1 MTNFNAYKLTRTE
14 DRELR
19 DEIKRIVLEHAPIT
33 VRGVYYQCVLSEKL
47 PFLSKDSGGS
57 KRNYVLVQAR
67 LKHLRKVGVIPS
79 DAVVDPGY
87 SARARNRW
95 SSPEQFAQ
103 DAPLIYKHDV
113 WAGYKVRPLVLLQ
126 KEGQIPVYEQHAAT
140 YGVDVWACKGY
151 SSVSN
156 LQALAEHIK
165 SLKQHVDVLV
175 CADWDPSGCDWPRAA
190 EKGLKDLL
198 SGSDYQIRFR
208 RILVTEDEAARSRD
222 TLGVKVAKS
231 NDPRTAKWL
240 DHYCYKSDG
249 ENVVEMDALAPNEA
263 RKRLQSIYVSMRRV
277 EDPSWEL
284 SKDSELLAQQRAKIK
299 EVLAALQK
307 EQFSSTLCA
316 GEK

>member
-1 MTNFNAYKLTRTE
+1 MTNFNAFKRSIVQ
-14 DRELR
+14 DRQVKE
-19 DEIKRIVLEHAPIT
+19 EIKRIVREHAPIT

-47 PFLSKDSGGS
+47 PFLSKDSGSS

-67 LKHLRKVGVIPS
+67 LKYLRKVGVIPP

-95 SSPEQFAQ
+95 SCLEQFAL

-113 WAGYKVRPLVLLQ
+113 WAGYKVRPLVLLE
-126 KEGQIPVYEQHAAT
+126 KEGQIPVYEQHAST

-156 LQALAEHIK
+156 LHALAEHIK

-190 EKGLKDLL
+190 EKGLRVLL
-198 SGSDYQIRFR
+198 SGFGRQISFN
-208 RILVTEDEAARSRD
+208 RILVTEGDVARLYD
-222 TLGVKVAKS
+222 TVGVKVAKP

-240 DHYCYKSDG
+240 DQYCYSLDG
-249 ENVVEMDALAPNEA
+249 ENVVEMEALAPNEA
-263 RKRLQSIYVSMRRV
+263 RKRLQSIYEEMRRA
-277 EDPSWEL
+277 ED
-284 SKDSELLAQQRAKIK
+284 
-299 EVLAALQK
+299 
-307 EQFSSTLCA
+307 
-316 GEK
+316 

>member
-67 LKHLRKVGVIPS
+67 LKHLRKVGVISPE
-79 DAVVDPGY
+79 AVVDPGY
-87 SARARNRW
+87 SARVRSRW
-95 SSPEQFAQ
+95 SCLEQFAL
-103 DAPLIYKHDV
+103 DAPLIYKYGV
-113 WAGYKVRPLVLLQ
+113 WAGYQVRPLVLLE

-140 YGVDVWACKGY
+140 YGVDVWSCKGY

-175 CADWDPSGCDWPRAA
+175 CADWDPSGCDWSRAA

-198 SGSDYQIRFR
+198 SGSEYQVRFR
-208 RILVTEDEAARSRD
+208 RILVTEDDMARLRH
-222 TLGVKVAKS
+222 TVGVKVAKPS
-231 NDPRTAKWL
+231 DPRTANWL
-240 DHYCYKSDG
+240 SDYCYSLDD
-249 ENVVEMDALAPNEA
+249 EILVEMDALAPNKA
-263 RKRLQSIYVSMRRV
+263 RKRLQSIYEGMRTV
-277 EDPSWEL
+277 EDPIWNL
-284 SKDSELLAQQRAKIK
+284 SKDSEILAQQRAKIK
-299 EVLAALQK
+299 EVLTALQK
-307 EQFSSTLCA
+307 EQLPSTLCA

>member
-1 MTNFNAYKLTRTE
+1 MTDFNVYKLTRTQ
-14 DRELR
+14 DREVKE
-19 DEIKRIVLEHAPIT
+19 EIIRIVQEHAPIT
-33 VRGVYYQCVLSEKL
+33 VRGVYYQCVLSPRL
-47 PFLSKDSGGS
+47 PFLSKDSAGS

-67 LKHLRKVGVIPS
+67 LKRLRKIGVIPWG
-79 DAVVDPGY
+79 AVIDPSRPNY
-87 SARARNRW
+87 ARHRW
-95 SSPEQFAQ
+95 SSLEQFAL
-103 DAPLIYKHDV
+103 DVPSFYSPEV
-113 WAGYKVRPLVLLQ
+113 WADCSLRPLVLLE
-126 KEGQIPVYEQHAAT
+126 KEGQIPVYEQHAAK

-198 SGSDYQIRFR
+198 SGSDHQVRFR
-208 RILVTEDEAARSRD
+208 RILVSEDEAARSRD
-222 TLGVKVAKS
+222 TLGVKVAKP

-240 DHYCYKSDG
+240 DHYCYNSDG
-249 ENVVEMDALAPNEA
+249 KNVVEMDALAPNEA